1 MKLVFPAAEHPQ
13 VLLGTGIHRIGSA
26 REAQIVLDGP
36 GILPAH
42 CDIYL
47 GQHGVVLRPCDEAKV
62 EINGRVVDGL
72 IAVRPG
78 DVISFGDQ
86 IQARLEAMQ
95 ATTAPA
101 APADSAEL
109 SRSAAS
115 TPAQTEHR
123 EVIATRVQPVL
134 PKFVLRG
141 ISSAGFGRTFPLAGP
156 TVVGRDADCQIRL
169 DQPGLSRHHARLT
182 PTGEGVLVEDMGST
196 NGTLINEAR
205 IMRGVAHHGDEIGF
219 DMMRFRLVAS
229 GMPDVEPAPR
239 TAQKRPASPPPT
251 SGSNWLLPAAI
262 GFALLVAV
270 LLWLL

>member
-1 MKLVFPAAEHPQ
+1 MKLVFTAAEHPQ

-26 REAQIVLDGP
+26 RDAQIVLDGP

-47 GQHGVVLRPCDEAKV
+47 GQHGVVLRPCEGAKV
-62 EINGRVVDGL
+62 QINERPVEGL

-78 DVISFGDQ
+78 DLIAFGDA
-86 IQARLEAMQ
+86 IQARLEALQ
-95 ATTAPA
+95 ATTAAAGGAEQA
-101 APADSAEL
+101 APTTAAE
-109 SRSAAS
+109 
-115 TPAQTEHR
+115 TQPR

-141 ISSAGFGRTFPLAGP
+141 ISSAGFGRTFPVAGA

-219 DMMRFRLVAS
+219 DMLRFRLIAS
-229 GMPDVEPAPR
+229 GMPETEPLPRAGQKQPTRHAPQ
-239 TAQKRPASPPPT
+239 AAAGGP
-251 SGSNWLLPAAI
+251 WLVPAAI
-262 GFALLVAV
+262 ALALAVAALLWF
-270 LLWLL
+270 L